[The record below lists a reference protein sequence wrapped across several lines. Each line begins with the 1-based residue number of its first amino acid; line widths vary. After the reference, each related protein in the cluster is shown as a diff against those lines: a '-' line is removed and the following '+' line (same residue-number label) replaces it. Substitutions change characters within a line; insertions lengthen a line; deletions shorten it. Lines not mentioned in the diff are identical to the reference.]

1 MPLELLAYYLKLPVF
16 MMVLARLAG
25 MLAIQ
30 PILSAVSIPV
40 RVRVL
45 LLLALAALMT
55 PFVEFPA
62 AAPDTVGGLALALG
76 GELLVGSLMGLVIAT
91 CFVGLQMGGTLVAQ
105 NSGLAMG
112 RVADPDSGE
121 DMAILGSLYVQ
132 VASVVYLVI
141 GGHRALLAA
150 CLDTFE
156 AVPLLGAGGLAKFGA
171 DLLLAALAAGRVLA
185 IHVAAPA
192 VLTLVHG
199 EPGHGLYCP
208 HRAAVEHRDDRL
220 LAESPGRVP
229 DHGSCAAFRHEHVR
243 GCAGDELRVAARLH
257 GSLTSPEERR
267 DGGRRYRRT
276 H

>member
-16 MMVLARLAG
+16 MMVLARMAG

-30 PILSAVSIPV
+30 PILSAVSIPM
-40 RVRVL
+40 RVRAL
-45 LLLALAALMT
+45 LVLALAALMT

-62 AAPDTVGGLALALG
+62 AAPDTVGGLALAMG

-132 VASVVYLVI
+132 VAGVVYLVI

-156 AVPLLGAGGLAKFGA
+156 AVPLLGAAGLAEFGA
-171 DLLLAALAAGRVLA
+171 DLLLAALAAAGVLA

-192 VLTLVHG
+192 VLTLFMANLAMGFIARTVPQLNIVTIG
-199 EPGHGLYCP
+199 FSLK
-208 HRAAVEHRDDRL
+208 ALVAFLIMAVALPSGMSMFVDVLETSFAWL
-220 LAESPGRVP
+220 
-229 DHGSCAAFRHEHVR
+229 HE
-243 GCAGDELRVAARLH
+243 
-257 GSLTSPEERR
+257 LTAP
-267 DGGRRYRRT
+267 
-276 H
+276 